1 MAQVKIVV
9 VDDDDD
15 IRQALQ
21 AVLESKNYEVI
32 TAENKENGMKAIAEA
47 KPDLAILDVM
57 MGTWQDGF
65 DMAREI
71 KSDSEL
77 KDTLILM
84 LTGVEDKTGLE
95 FKSAAGDPDWLP
107 VDGFLDK
114 PVDFGLLLAEV
125 DKLLKG

>member
-9 VDDDDD
+9 VDDDED

-21 AVLESKNYEVI
+21 AVLESKDYAVI
-32 TAENKENGMKAIAEA
+32 TAENKEDGMRAIAEE
-47 KPDLAILDVM
+47 KPALAILDVM

-95 FKSAAGDPDWLP
+95 FKSAAGDPDWMP
-107 VDGFLDK
+107 VEGFLDK
-114 PVDFGLLLAEV
+114 PVDSGVLLAEV
-125 DKLLKG
+125 EKLLKG

>member
-9 VDDDDD
+9 VDDDED
-15 IRQALQ
+15 ILQALQ
-21 AVLESKNYEVI
+21 AVLESKDYAVI
-32 TAENKENGMKAIAEA
+32 TAKNKEDGMRAIAEE
-47 KPDLAILDVM
+47 KPALAILDVM

-84 LTGVEDKTGLE
+84 LTGVEGKTGLE
-95 FKSAAGDPDWLP
+95 FKSAAGDPDWMP
-107 VDGFLDK
+107 VEGFLDK
-114 PVDFGLLLAEV
+114 PVDSGVLLAEV
-125 DKLLKG
+125 EKLLKG